1 MLPMKAAKSAREF
14 NVGPV
19 NKKSGL
25 AKGAIAFGVE
35 KLGEGQFRVV
45 LPTPLGPGEY
55 GILAVVPS
63 DAASTAG
70 KMYTF
75 RILL

>member
-1 MLPMKAAKSAREF
+1 M
-14 NVGPV
+14 
-19 NKKSGL
+19 
-25 AKGAIAFGVE
+25 AKGALAFGVE
-35 KLGEGQFRVV
+35 KLGVGQFWIV

-75 RILL
+75 RSLL